1 MRVIGLLPAALALA
15 LSGAALAQDA
25 SKEWAE
31 FLDRTEHFTVNFPG
45 EPDVKEIQYKTA
57 KGTTLPAKVFSAEDR
72 RGRYSITVVNYT
84 TAPGEQET
92 ARDEA
97 AAMER
102 KKGAVKYDGQ
112 NDIDR
117 VTTQRITVETN
128 GRLILSEMMIHQG
141 RLYISEAD
149 VAAGAPPP
157 AQFQASLQV
166 VDDDGIR
173 IRYERDGVTRIN
185 R

>member
-1 MRVIGLLPAALALA
+1 MRRIGLLTTALAVMV
-15 LSGAALAQDA
+15 SGAVLAQGA
-25 SKEWAE
+25 VKEWAE
-31 FLDRTEHFTVNFPG
+31 FSDRTEHFTVNFPG
-45 EPDVKEIQYKTA
+45 EPEVKAIEYKTA

-72 RGRYSITVVNYT
+72 RGRYLITVVNYT
-84 TAPGEQET
+84 SAPAEQAT
-92 ARDEA
+92 AREEA

-141 RLYISEAD
+141 RLYISEAE
-149 VAAGAPPP
+149 VGANAPPP

-166 VDDDGIR
+166 IDDDGVR
-173 IRYERDGVTRIN
+173 IRYERDGVTRI

>member
-1 MRVIGLLPAALALA
+1 MRGLGLVSAAMVLV
-15 LSGAALAQDA
+15 SGVALAQDA
-25 SKEWAE
+25 KEWSE
-31 FLDRTEHFTVNFPG
+31 FLDRMEHFTVNFPG
-45 EPDVKEIQYKTA
+45 EPDVKESTYTTA
-57 KGTTLPAKVFSAEDR
+57 KGTTLPAKIFSAEDR
-72 RGRYSITVVNYT
+72 RGRYSITVVNYSG
-84 TAPGEQET
+84 AAAEQAT

-102 KKGAVKYDGQ
+102 KKGTVGYDGQ

-149 VAAGAPPP
+149 VAVGAPPP

-166 VDDDGIR
+166 VDDDGVR
-173 IRYERDGVTRIN
+173 IRYERDGVTRVQ